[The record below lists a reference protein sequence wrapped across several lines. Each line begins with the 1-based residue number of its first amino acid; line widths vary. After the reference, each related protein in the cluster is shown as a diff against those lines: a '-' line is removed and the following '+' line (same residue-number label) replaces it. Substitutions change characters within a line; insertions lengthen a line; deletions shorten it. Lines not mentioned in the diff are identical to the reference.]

1 MSQSN
6 LEAEKSKDDGVLM
19 FPESQV
25 RRECGN
31 RSDVTWWR
39 WKKKKIIP
47 SPDIL
52 IESRNYYSAGQR
64 QLAHAAIL
72 QGGLAQ

>member
-1 MSQSN
+1 MSQSK
-6 LEAEKSKDDGVLM
+6 LEAEKPKDEGVLM

-52 IESRNYYSAGQR
+52 IESRNYYSASQR

-72 QGGLAQ
+72 QGGLAE